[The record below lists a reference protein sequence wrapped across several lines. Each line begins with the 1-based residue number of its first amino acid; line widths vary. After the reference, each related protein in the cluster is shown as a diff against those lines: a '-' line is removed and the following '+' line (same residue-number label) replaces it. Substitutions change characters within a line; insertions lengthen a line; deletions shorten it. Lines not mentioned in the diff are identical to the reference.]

1 MLINLF
7 EDSTFWVGISFIIFL
22 FLTFNPLKKIFSS
35 SIEKRIEDIKKDIK
49 ESEALKAQ
57 SEKLLIEVEKKSRD
71 SKKIVNNILL
81 DSNKNAKDLQND
93 IMQRLKLTLEKREKN
108 TKQRLQNEISK
119 ATQDIKNL
127 ILETS
132 ISITKK
138 RIEDNITAN
147 DNYQII
153 EKSLKNIKF

>member
-1 MLINLF
+1 M
-7 EDSTFWVGISFIIFL
+7 
-22 FLTFNPLKKIFSS
+22 
-35 SIEKRIEDIKKDIK
+35 
-49 ESEALKAQ
+49 KAQ

-71 SKKIVNNILL
+71 SKNIVNNILL

>member
-22 FLTFNPLKKIFSS
+22 FLTFKPLKNLFSN
-35 SIEKRIEDIKKDIK
+35 SIEKRIEDIKKEIK
-49 ESEALKAQ
+49 ESEELKAQ

-71 SKKIVNNILL
+71 SKNLADNILL
-81 DSNKNAKDLQND
+81 ESNKNAKDLEND
-93 IMQRLKLTLEKREKN
+93 IMKRMKLTLEKREKN

-132 ISITKK
+132 ISVTQK

>member
-22 FLTFNPLKKIFSS
+22 FLTFKPVKKIFSS